1 MGVQTD
7 VVIAD
12 LDDAQAIAEMATP
25 TAEWDGFTF
34 NGFDHVQVCTLLSL
48 LSAGRPDAEFQHY
61 LGVVEPV
68 AVGGEEGPVVV
79 GVKPEQVAELAA
91 VARLDEAEFESLAAS
106 WAATEE
112 FAGWSGSDV
121 RELLRELGDLAESA
135 SLQGKCLML
144 WQSL

>member
-7 VVIAD
+7 VVIAGP
-12 LDDAQAIAEMATP
+12 DDAPAIAATATP
-25 TAEWDGFTF
+25 TAKWDGFTF

-48 LSAGRPDAEFQHY
+48 LRAGHPDAEFERY

-68 AVGGEEGPVVV
+68 ATGGEEGPVVV
-79 GVKPEQVAELAA
+79 GVRPEQVAELAA
-91 VARLDEAEFESLAAS
+91 VAGLDEAEFEALAAS

-112 FAGWSGSDV
+112 FAGWSVTDV
-121 RELLRELGDLAESA
+121 RDLLRELGDLAESA
-135 SLQGKCLML
+135 SLQGKWVML